1 MGTSRRAVPIQHS
14 DLSSARG
21 CTSSGVCR
29 ALRPTTTF
37 PLARDNF
44 TSLLSEHTRTGTNS
58 VLENTNCFYSPR
70 CTAYLDVSEL
80 TLALPVAEDKNTNNA
95 STMDPAAAQSFRNH
109 PKVEQKKSTAV
120 GGTLKRVDSVDLA
133 HLRLDSAAK
142 LKRVDSLEHCL
153 NDSPGDKRQRRQS
166 ANLSGESEKHP
177 GKKALKGKRRTSFS
191 LVDRIIGSS

>member
-120 GGTLKRVDSVDLA
+120 GGTLKRVDSLDLA
-133 HLRLDSAAK
+133 
-142 LKRVDSLEHCL
+142 RVRLEHCL